1 MRQIRVK
8 IDTTFSEHR
17 PAGIGAKYL
26 NSGEIRA
33 RDGVELAITCLFTP
47 IGAAM
52 EGATLSEIKQRQEI
66 ARTIFETWMNLAT
79 SRAEV
84 NEENN
89 KLSVETKLSEST
101 YSNLGFER
109 SSVTSALDSERLTSS
124 EELKEFTSTP
134 VLDEEINFEDE
145 EF

>member
-1 MRQIRVK
+1 MRQIRVN

-17 PAGIGAKYL
+17 PAGIGARYL
-26 NSGEIRA
+26 NSGEIRV

-84 NEENN
+84 NEENK
-89 KLSVETKLSEST
+89 KLSVETHWSDS
-101 YSNLGFER
+101 GFEG
-109 SSVTSALDSERLTSS
+109 SSVTSALDSESMNCS
-124 EELKEFTSTP
+124 EEFTSTP
-134 VLDEEINFEDE
+134 VLEEEINFDDE

>member
-1 MRQIRVK
+1 MRQIRLNINTK
-8 IDTTFSEHR
+8 FSENKG
-17 PAGIGAKYL
+17 AAIGARYL

-84 NEENN
+84 NEENK
-89 KLSVETKLSEST
+89 KLSVETHWSDS
-101 YSNLGFER
+101 GFEVR
-109 SSVTSALDSERLTSS
+109 RVTSALDSESMNCS
-124 EELKEFTSTP
+124 EEFTSTP
-134 VLDEEINFEDE
+134 VLDEEINFDDE

>member
-1 MRQIRVK
+1 MRQIRVN

-17 PAGIGAKYL
+17 PAGIGARYL

-79 SRAEV
+79 SRAEL
-84 NEENN
+84 NEEE
-89 KLSVETKLSEST
+89 KRLSVEAQLSDST
-101 YSNLGFER
+101 YRNSGFER
-109 SSVTSALDSERLTSS
+109 SSVTSALDSESMTKS
-124 EELKEFTSTP
+124 EGLREFTSSP
-134 VLDEEINFEDE
+134 VLTEINFDDE

>member
-1 MRQIRVK
+1 MRQIRVN

-17 PAGIGAKYL
+17 PAGIGARYL

-79 SRAEV
+79 SRAEL
-84 NEENN
+84 NEEE
-89 KLSVETKLSEST
+89 KRLSVEAQLSDST
-101 YSNLGFER
+101 YSNSGFER
-109 SSVTSALDSERLTSS
+109 SSVTSALDSESMTKS
-124 EELKEFTSTP
+124 EGLREFTSSP
-134 VLDEEINFEDE
+134 VLTEINFDDE

>member
-1 MRQIRVK
+1 MRQIRVN

-17 PAGIGAKYL
+17 PAGIGARYL
-26 NSGEIRA
+26 NSGEIRV

-84 NEENN
+84 NEEE
-89 KLSVETKLSEST
+89 KRLSVEAQLSDST
-101 YSNLGFER
+101 YSNSGFER
-109 SSVTSALDSERLTSS
+109 SSVTSALDSESMTKS
-124 EELKEFTSTP
+124 EGLREFTSSPILT
-134 VLDEEINFEDE
+134 EINFDDE

>member
-1 MRQIRVK
+1 MRQIRVN

-79 SRAEV
+79 SRAEL
-84 NEENN
+84 NEEE
-89 KLSVETKLSEST
+89 KRLSVEAQLSDST
-101 YSNLGFER
+101 YRNSGFER
-109 SSVTSALDSERLTSS
+109 SSVTSALDSESMTKS
-124 EELKEFTSTP
+124 EGLREFTSSP
-134 VLDEEINFEDE
+134 VLTEINFDDE

>member
-1 MRQIRVK
+1 MRQIRVN

-79 SRAEV
+79 SRAEL
-84 NEENN
+84 NEEE
-89 KLSVETKLSEST
+89 KRLSVEAQLSDST
-101 YSNLGFER
+101 YSNSGFER
-109 SSVTSALDSERLTSS
+109 SSVTSALDSESMNCS
-124 EELKEFTSTP
+124 EEFTSTP
-134 VLDEEINFEDE
+134 VLEEEINFDDE